1 MSFLLQ
7 FKFTNKHLL
16 ILLIMMGESNNLG
29 TNRCDYSH
37 ERITY
42 LLSIIGWII
51 IESFWQQM
59 LKIRLR
65 FALVLF
71 LAIVSAMSLGSSV
84 VSADS
89 ATIEVLRVDGTIVPV
104 VANYLDRGI
113 SRAESDGATACII
126 ELDTPGGLLNATE
139 DIVQRILN
147 AEVPIV
153 VYVSP
158 SGSWAASAG
167 TFITIAAH
175 VAVMA
180 PGTSIGAAHPVTVGE
195 EMPEEVSKK
204 VTEYSSAWIRS
215 IAEIRGRDPEQ
226 AELAVTESKSFTASE
241 AVEAK
246 LIDFQA
252 DDMESLIHQLNGR
265 KVTLASGKE
274 VIIDTTGYMLVRDEM
289 NSIERFLH
297 VISDP
302 NIAYILLSLATIGL
316 ITEISNPG
324 LIFPGVVGGICL
336 FLAFYSLGV
345 LSAYWAGVLLI
356 LLAFGLFAAEIFTPA
371 FGILTAGGVGSL
383 VIGSLILFSHSSP
396 AMEVNRGLIAGVT
409 IIIAAFIT
417 FIVGAVV
424 RGQRRRVETGAE
436 GLVGRVAVAKTRLDP
451 KGTVLVEG
459 ERWMATV
466 DGGIVEPGEEVT
478 VTEVEG
484 LKLIVTKKKSQR
496 RRR

>member
-1 MSFLLQ
+1 M
-7 FKFTNKHLL
+7 FKV
-16 ILLIMMGESNNLG
+16 
-29 TNRCDYSH
+29 
-37 ERITY
+37 
-42 LLSIIGWII
+42 
-51 IESFWQQM
+51 
-59 LKIRLR
+59 RLR
-65 FALVLF
+65 FIAFLF
-71 LAIVSAMSLGSSV
+71 VAILSAIAFVSSV
-84 VSADS
+84 VNADS
-89 ATIEVLRVDGTIVPV
+89 SDIQILSVDGTIVPV
-104 VANYLDRGI
+104 VANYIDRGI
-113 SRAESDGATACII
+113 NRAESEGAVVCII

-167 TFITIAAH
+167 TFITVAAH

-241 AVEAK
+241 ALEAR

-252 DDMESLIHQLNGR
+252 DDLESLISQINGR

-274 VIIDTTGYMLVRDEM
+274 VVIDTTDYVLSSNEM
-289 NSIERFLH
+289 NAVERLLH

-302 NIAYILLSLATIGL
+302 NIAYILLTLATIGL

-345 LSAYWAGVLLI
+345 LNAYWAGVLLI
-356 LLAFGLFAAEIFTPA
+356 LLAFGLFAAELFTPA
-371 FGILTAGGVGSL
+371 FGILTAGGLVSLVFGSL
-383 VIGSLILFSHSSP
+383 VLFSHSSP
-396 AMEVNRGLIAGVT
+396 AMEVNKGLIAGVT
-409 IIIAAFIT
+409 IVIAAFVT
-417 FIVGAVV
+417 FVVGAVV
-424 RGQRRRVETGAE
+424 RGQRRRAATGAE
-436 GLVGRVAVAKTRLDP
+436 ALVGKVAVAKTFLDP
-451 KGTVLVEG
+451 KGTVLVDG
-459 ERWMATV
+459 ELWRAV
-466 DGGIVEPGEEVT
+466 IDSGKVEIGEEVT
-478 VTEVEG
+478 ITKVEG
-484 LKLIVTKKKSQR
+484 LRLIVTKKTQR